1 MLLTDY
7 LIQIMELKGYL
18 QRFREWQRQPIRY
31 TNKSTG
37 PTTCQNCGTVFE
49 DNFCPRCGQKAGVG
63 RIGWKTVQ
71 QGVMMVWGMDSR
83 SLGYSLIQLLLR
95 PGYFIS
101 DYISGRRQ
109 VSFPPVK
116 MLFLVAIA
124 YILVEKLVEIIYP
137 WAVEPDDSHHAIVA
151 IDTFTKWGDKNP
163 AWLMLVITGFILLPT
178 WLVFRYAPRHAR
190 HSLPEEFYIQVFMSV
205 QILLLSSIL
214 SLSLGWYS
222 NDADIFFIPI
232 YYIITYK
239 QLFGYHWWGTI
250 WRFAVC
256 IIATAALFSLIIV
269 ILMYYEET
277 IGLSELLNI
286 LPFFT
291 SIGLLTVAVAFFISK
306 RTAKKRTIHD

>member
-37 PTTCQNCGTVFE
+37 PTTCQNCGTVFD

-63 RIGWKTVQ
+63 RI
-71 QGVMMVWGMDSR
+71 D
-83 SLGYSLIQLLLR
+83 
-95 PGYFIS
+95 
-101 DYISGRRQ
+101 
-109 VSFPPVK
+109 
-116 MLFLVAIA
+116 
-124 YILVEKLVEIIYP
+124 
-137 WAVEPDDSHHAIVA
+137 
-151 IDTFTKWGDKNP
+151 
-163 AWLMLVITGFILLPT
+163 
-178 WLVFRYAPRHAR
+178 
-190 HSLPEEFYIQVFMSV
+190 IQVFMSV

-256 IIATAALFSLIIV
+256 IIATAALLSLIIV
-269 ILMYYEET
+269 ILM
-277 IGLSELLNI
+277 
-286 LPFFT
+286 
-291 SIGLLTVAVAFFISK
+291 
-306 RTAKKRTIHD
+306 H